1 MCDVPRNKWSHVQVQ
16 MQKNGFKG
24 VQLLLETEFYTYR
37 WIQWNRQF
45 KVLDSGYNV
54 VKTLNTKTVS
64 HENCNF

>member
-1 MCDVPRNKWSHVQVQ
+1 MMFLGTSGH
-16 MQKNGFKG
+16 MFKYKCRKMG
-24 VQLLLETEFYTYR
+24 LREYSYYLKQNCIPIFGYSG
-37 WIQWNRQF
+37 IDRQF